1 MVKTQRF
8 IIDVIT
14 DDKGVKV
21 KISCFE
27 HDFSILK
34 LMYDRI
40 TENKIN
46 LVLDAENK
54 INLVLD
60 EKEKSLTI
68 SVLW

>member
-14 DDKGVKV
+14 DAKGVKV

-34 LMYDRI
+34 LMHDRI
-40 TENKIN
+40 DENKF
-46 LVLDAENK
+46 V
-54 INLVLD
+54 NLVLD

>member
-34 LMYDRI
+34 LMHDRI
-40 TENKIN
+40 
-46 LVLDAENK
+46 AENK
-54 INLVLD
+54 VNLVLD